1 MSTTNTDMPFDL
13 IASKARCEAA
23 SKGPWRH
30 IAADN
35 LIEDAEGFIAWQARS
50 LACSVEQRDANGAF
64 IAHARADLPAAI
76 ARIER
81 AEASNAALAAELREL
96 RQTAARMF
104 AAIDQNRIGRVPVRM
119 AQLRKL
125 VATA

>member
-1 MSTTNTDMPFDL
+1 MSTTDTDTPFDL

-23 SKGPWRH
+23 SAGPWRH

-35 LIEDAEGFIAWQARS
+35 LIEDSEGFIVWQARS

-64 IAHARADLPAAI
+64 IAHARTDLPAAI

-81 AEASNAALAAELREL
+81 AEASNAALTAELREL

-104 AAIDQNRIGRVPVRM
+104 AAVEQGRTNRAAIRM

>member
-1 MSTTNTDMPFDL
+1 MNTPATDTFDL
-13 IASKARCEAA
+13 IASKARCAAA
-23 SKGPWRH
+23 SAGPWRH
-30 IAADN
+30 LAADN
-35 LIEDAEGFIAWQARS
+35 LIENAEGFIVWQARS

-64 IAHARADLPAAI
+64 IAHARTDLPAAI

-81 AEASNAALAAELREL
+81 TEASNAALAAELRAL

-104 AAIDQNRIGRVPVRM
+104 AAIEQGRVDRVPVRM